1 MKRPVARVDDAE
13 SLPAVVGRSL
23 RKLRTQ
29 RGLSLE
35 RLAVASG
42 VSRAMLSQ
50 IELGQSAPTINS
62 VWKITKALE
71 VPFSAL
77 VGQTGR
83 AAAVLKKNDAKVLTS
98 RDGAFTS
105 RALFPFGG
113 ERSTEFYELTLKP
126 GGTEAADAH
135 APGTTENLVVHAG
148 RLELTVRGETLALG
162 EGDAVHFTA
171 DVPHT
176 YRNPGDVPATV
187 FLVMTYT
194 AARSG

>member
-1 MKRPVARVDDAE
+1 MKHVAAKVADND

-77 VGQTGR
+77 VGQTERG
-83 AAAVLKKNDAKVLTS
+83 AAVLRGKDAKVLES
-98 RDGAFTS
+98 KDGAFTS

-113 ERSTEFYELTLKP
+113 ERRVEFYELTLRP
-126 GGTEAADAH
+126 NGAEQADAH
-135 APGTTENLVVHAG
+135 APGTLENLVVQSG
-148 RLELTVRGETLALG
+148 RLELVLGEQTHALN
-162 EGDAVHFTA
+162 EGDALFFQA

-176 YRNPGDVPATV
+176 YRNPGAEATKV
-187 FLVMTYT
+187 YLVMTY
-194 AARSG
+194 ANARSG